1 MKKLETIYKNK
12 YFPFIILFIV
22 MLILHMN
29 MTKFI
34 DDMALTE
41 KLQQMSLKKYLI
53 NGYYTWSSRQIINF
67 ILGTLLMHNLIFWKI
82 IDSSI
87 IVLLAY
93 SLSNLIDYEDENKKN
108 WIISLFILIYPFA
121 YMASAG
127 WMATTVNY
135 LWPLSLGIFSLIPIR
150 KIINNNRIAWYE
162 AILYILAT
170 IFVTN
175 LEQAVMFIPIYS
187 FYLIYFWI
195 KKNRKYNW
203 ILLLQVILSAI
214 NLIYKLTCPGSQVRT
229 ESEIITWF
237 PDYNMLSF
245 IDKIKLGLTST
256 AGQYITTTNT
266 IFLIITFSIMYII
279 WKKYEDTLYRWISAI
294 PFAIGVIMG
303 LLNDKII
310 EMFPFMENIFKKQ
323 IQGINDF
330 IEINAYNFEYIQYYF
345 TIIVSIIVFG
355 LIVLCIY
362 LIFENSFKTI
372 NYIGAFLLAFASR
385 MIMSFSPTIYAS
397 SLRTYIFLDF
407 IFIILGI
414 VIYLE
419 IDKLLTSKKKNE
431 FFYAL
436 SLISIVNVLST
447 FVQVR

>member
-1 MKKLETIYKNK
+1 MKKLEKIYRHK
-12 YFPFIILFIV
+12 YFPFILLFII

-41 KLQQMSLKKYLI
+41 KLQQISLKKYLM

-67 ILGTLLMHNLIFWKI
+67 VLGTLLMHNFIFWKI

-93 SLSNLIDYEDENKKN
+93 SLSKLIDYEEENKKN

-127 WMATTVNY
+127 WMATTINY
-135 LWPLSLGIFSLIPIR
+135 LWPLSLGIFSLIPIK
-150 KIINNNRIAWYE
+150 KIINKNRIEWYE
-162 AILYILAT
+162 SIFYILAT

-175 LEQAVMFIPIYS
+175 LEQAVIIIPIYL
-187 FYLIYFWI
+187 FYLIYFWV

-203 ILLLQVILSAI
+203 ILILQIILSCT
-214 NLIYKLTCPGSQVRT
+214 NLIYKLTCPGSRART

-256 AGQYITTTNT
+256 VGQYITTTNT
-266 IFLIITFSIMYII
+266 IFLITTFGVMYII
-279 WKKYEDTLYRWISAI
+279 WNKYEDNLYRGISSI
-294 PFAIGVIMG
+294 PFTIAVILGV
-303 LLNDKII
+303 LNDKII
-310 EMFPFMENIFKKQ
+310 EMFPFMENGFKKQ

-330 IEINAYNFEYIQYYF
+330 IEINAYNFEYIQYYL
-345 TIIVSIIVFG
+345 TIIVSIVVFG

-414 VIYLE
+414 VIYLQM
-419 IDKLLTSKKKNE
+419 DKLLMPKKRNH

-436 SLISIVNVLST
+436 TLISTINLIST
-447 FVQVR
+447 FVQVK